1 MSVFIIAEAGVNHN
15 GSLESAK
22 KLIDIASNAKANAVK
37 FQTFRAEKIVTLSAS
52 KARYQKKG
60 TQDMESQ
67 YELLKRLE
75 LSNDDFLEL
84 YSYCKEKNII
94 FMSTPFDIESAEFLN
109 SLGMQIFKIPS
120 GEITN
125 LPYIRYIG
133 GLKKQVI
140 LSSGMSTIEEIH
152 KAYSVL
158 IDCGTMHN
166 DITVLH
172 ANTMYPTPME
182 DVNLRAMKS
191 IRKALKVKVGYSDH
205 TMGIEVDIAAVAM
218 GASVIEKHFT
228 ISKNLSG
235 PDHKSSLEPEDLNLM
250 VKSIRN
256 IEQALGSSVKTPSPS
271 ELKNINLVRKSIVA
285 NQSIKVGDTFTDE
298 NITVKRPGYGISPML
313 WDKIIGTKSKYNFK
327 PDDLIK

>member
-60 TQDMESQ
+60 TLDMESQ

-94 FMSTPFDIESAEFLN
+94 FMSTPFDIQSAEFLN

-182 DVNLRAMKS
+182 DVNLRAMGS
-191 IRKALKVKVGYSDH
+191 IKKILKVNVGYSDH
-205 TMGIEVDIAAVAM
+205 TIGIEVDIAAVAM

-235 PDHKSSLEPEDLNLM
+235 PDHKSSLEPEELNHM
-250 VKSIRN
+250 VESIRN
-256 IEQALGSSVKTPSPS
+256 IEKALGSNKKIPS
-271 ELKNINLVRKSIVA
+271 ESELENINLVRKSIVA
-285 NQSIKVGDTFTDE
+285 KKSIKIGDIFSDE

-313 WDKIIGTKSKYNFK
+313 WDKIIGSESKYNFE

>member
-60 TQDMESQ
+60 TLDMESQ

-133 GLKKQVI
+133 GLKKQE
-140 LSSGMSTIEEIH
+140 S
-152 KAYSVL
+152 YQ
-158 IDCGTMHN
+158 
-166 DITVLH
+166 
-172 ANTMYPTPME
+172 
-182 DVNLRAMKS
+182 
-191 IRKALKVKVGYSDH
+191 
-205 TMGIEVDIAAVAM
+205 AVC
-218 GASVIEKHFT
+218 
-228 ISKNLSG
+228 
-235 PDHKSSLEPEDLNLM
+235 
-250 VKSIRN
+250 
-256 IEQALGSSVKTPSPS
+256 Q
-271 ELKNINLVRKSIVA
+271 
-285 NQSIKVGDTFTDE
+285 Q
-298 NITVKRPGYGISPML
+298 
-313 WDKIIGTKSKYNFK
+313 
-327 PDDLIK
+327 